1 MPLRIPEAWHKHI
14 HWVMIL
20 RGSWFSLH
28 QNPRDLEQKGKEP
41 KETYI
46 SWNESIWNLLN
57 RVSSASQ
64 QFEEWHLKFC
74 IWQFMEMMICVSLHI
89 NRKTFGSQFTRWSY
103 WLSLHS
109 TFVAGAHWCSCELD
123 LPEEWVYDIVAALL
137 LHLTILLIG
146 VVTFKRMIKH
156 LCLVDSPVDYQII

>member
-89 NRKTFGSQFTRWSY
+89 NRKNVLVHNSLVDLTDCHYIAHSLRAHIDARVSLTSQKNGFMTLLPLFSCILPFCWS
-103 WLSLHS
+103 
-109 TFVAGAHWCSCELD
+109 G
-123 LPEEWVYDIVAALL
+123 L
-137 LHLTILLIG
+137 LHLKEWLNTY
-146 VVTFKRMIKH
+146 
-156 LCLVDSPVDYQII
+156 YQII